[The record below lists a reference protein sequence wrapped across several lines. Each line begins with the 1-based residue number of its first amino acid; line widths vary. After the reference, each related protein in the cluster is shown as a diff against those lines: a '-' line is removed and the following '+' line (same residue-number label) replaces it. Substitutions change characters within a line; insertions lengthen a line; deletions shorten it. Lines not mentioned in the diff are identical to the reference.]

1 LGTLQVFL
9 RTVNIGII
17 WSFLYFKGLE
27 ELLLNNWRF
36 HLFRQRDWMFLY
48 NIWLGGW
55 VIDTAREIAFVSIL
69 LFFVPLWF
77 TGWAALGSISWIPL
91 VKFILTLPLRL
102 FRMIIPKKILPASK
116 LKVKR
121 RKSYKQTRP
130 RQIRP
135 PSIAVKSSAKAE
147 EKAVED
153 KPKKKKKKKKQAK
166 AENKPA
172 TPAPSKASAIM
183 EDDFDDEFSDSF
195 DDEDDDFAPEPVPAP
210 RSEPAPAAKATSGG
224 GENLEAIIS
233 EKGYG
238 CIKDINIKDQKI
250 DFVAL
255 SSDEVSLCL
264 VDSEEGDW
272 LADEERFN
280 DEEPL
285 WFSESSHRISPVRQV
300 LDAKEALEAAL
311 NDAGMMLKVRAY
323 VVINRGTII
332 NAEDMLDI
340 WDDLNVV
347 VARIGKGEPE
357 ELGKFNIVLPIC
369 SSPVGDGIKDK
380 IKNIISDMW

>member
-1 LGTLQVFL
+1 
-9 RTVNIGII
+9 
-17 WSFLYFKGLE
+17 
-27 ELLLNNWRF
+27 
-36 HLFRQRDWMFLY
+36 M
-48 NIWLGGW
+48 
-55 VIDTAREIAFVSIL
+55 
-69 LFFVPLWF
+69 
-77 TGWAALGSISWIPL
+77 
-91 VKFILTLPLRL
+91 KFILTLPLRL

-285 WFSESSHRISPVRQV
+285 WFRITS
-300 LDAKEALEAAL
+300 
-311 NDAGMMLKVRAY
+311 Y
-323 VVINRGTII
+323 
-332 NAEDMLDI
+332 
-340 WDDLNVV
+340 NVCYTKLL
-347 VARIGKGEPE
+347 RRS
-357 ELGKFNIVLPIC
+357 C
-369 SSPVGDGIKDK
+369 SSSPATDVVRKARTPTTTPTASRFAATRNSRALFSIDAR
-380 IKNIISDMW
+380 